1 MMIEIICRLRVFLF
15 LSVLCLV
22 LGMREWPPAISGSIF
37 IILVAFWA
45 INWLANH
52 ISLRWLRYLKYGLAA
67 AIVVM
72 IIVVPELRE
81 LVLGLGNIFLSGL
94 LELSSARLIVL
105 AIVFLI
111 AHAVLCWSQPAVS
124 VNA

>member
-1 MMIEIICRLRVFLF
+1 MVEIICQLRVFLI
-15 LSVLCLV
+15 LSALCLV
-22 LGMREWPPAISGSIF
+22 LGMRDWPPAISGSILF
-37 IILVAFWA
+37 ILLAFWA
-45 INWLANH
+45 IDWLSKH

-67 AIVVM
+67 AIVVV

-81 LVLGLGNIFLSGL
+81 IVLGLGNIFVSGL
-94 LELSSARLIVL
+94 LEMSSARLIVL

-111 AHAVLCWSQPAVS
+111 AHAVLCWSRPAVS